1 MHLCRF
7 ELFRFSSSTFA
18 VISTGSLI
26 TGVCG
31 KTMRFVT
38 SGFIVSNMIVGG
50 VVSGT
55 DAVLEVLLTHVVLI
69 LPALSS
75 VLVLKI

>member
-1 MHLCRF
+1 
-7 ELFRFSSSTFA
+7 
-18 VISTGSLI
+18 
-26 TGVCG
+26 
-31 KTMRFVT
+31 MRFVT

-55 DAVLEVLLTHVVLI
+55 DAVLEILLTHVVLI